1 MILEFAGK
9 KPKVDPTAF
18 VAENAMVMGD
28 CECNDSKIAD
38 QGFYFLSLTKKNQFF
53 INRMNKESFTIAKG
67 NQS

>member
-28 CECNDSKIAD
+28 SE
-38 QGFYFLSLTKKNQFF
+38 
-53 INRMNKESFTIAKG
+53 
-67 NQS
+67 